1 MKKHELTCMMEDDD
15 SIEFITNGK
24 KKVINVFVKVNSSE
38 DYTNV
43 VLNAR
48 EFLLMAD
55 KIREELEL

>member
-1 MKKHELTCMMEDDD
+1 MMEDDD